1 MGAIFA
7 LITRLVGSGVVGQV
21 ADPLLQA
28 YQAKLNATND
38 SERLAAERDIAAL
51 EARASIAAIEA
62 ADRLSARRIGSL
74 LVVVPFGLWFGGV
87 YLVSILNGLFG
98 WQLVILD
105 VPPRIDEIAMV
116 LVPTILASEVFGGAM
131 SRLSIRR
138 K

>member
-7 LITRLVGSGVVGQV
+7 FVAKLLGTGVVREV
-21 ADPLLQA
+21 TDPLLRA
-28 YQAKLNATND
+28 YEAKLNATND
-38 SERLAAERDIAAL
+38 TERIAAERDIAGI

-62 ADRLSARRIGSL
+62 ADRWSARRIGSL
-74 LVVVPFGLWFGGV
+74 LVVVPFGLWFGSV
-87 YLVSILNGLFG
+87 YMVSILNGLLG

-105 VPPRIDEIAMV
+105 VPPRIDEIAMI

>member
-7 LITRLVGSGVVGQV
+7 LIGRLVGSGLVSQV
-21 ADPLLQA
+21 TDPLLQA

-38 SERLAAERDIAAL
+38 SERLVAERDIAAL

-62 ADRLSARRIGSL
+62 ADRWSARRIGSL
-74 LVVVPFGLWFGGV
+74 LVVVPFGLWFASV
-87 YLVSILNGLFG
+87 YLVSVLNGLFG
-98 WQLVILD
+98 WHLVILD

>member
-1 MGAIFA
+1 MGALFA
-7 LITRLVGSGVVGQV
+7 LIAKLLGTGVVREV
-21 ADPLLQA
+21 TDPLLRA
-28 YQAKLNATND
+28 YEAKLNATND
-38 SERLAAERDIAAL
+38 SERLAAERDIAAI

-62 ADRLSARRIGSL
+62 SDRWSARRIGSL
-74 LVVVPFGLWFGGV
+74 LVVVSFGLWFSSV

-105 VPPRIDEIAMV
+105 VPPRIHDIAMV

-131 SRLSIRR
+131 SRMSIRR